1 MPLYDYECEQCH
13 RHTEKIQKFSD
24 APLTECPH
32 CGGHLERVLHAP
44 AVAFKGGGWY
54 ADGYG
59 NSKPKAG
66 GDGKAGESKSEGKS
80 GESNSSDGKSDSG
93 APKPSSDAS
102 SSAATSGAT
111 SGTSSTAP
119 SAPVASSSS
128 SEKK

>member
-1 MPLYDYECEQCH
+1 MPLYDYECQQCH

-32 CGGHLERVLHAP
+32 CGGKVERVLHAP

-66 GDGKAGESKSEGKS
+66 GDGKAAESKSEGKGS
-80 GESNSSDGKSDSG
+80 ESKSDSS
-93 APKPSSDAS
+93 AAKTSSDTSS
-102 SSAATSGAT
+102 SSAAAT
-111 SGTSSTAP
+111 APSSSTSSTASTP
-119 SAPVASSSS
+119 AASSSS
-128 SEKK
+128 SDKK

>member
-59 NSKPKAG
+59 NKKAG
-66 GDGKAGESKSEGKS
+66 GTSGEGRSGESKTSASKGETKSSES
-80 GESNSSDGKSDSG
+80 KSDAG
-93 APKPSSDAS
+93 AKVAETSTSTPAAS
-102 SSAATSGAT
+102 TPATSSAATAPAT
-111 SGTSSTAP
+111 A
-119 SAPVASSSS
+119 ASS

>member
-32 CGGHLERVLHAP
+32 CGGHMERVLHAP

-59 NSKPKAG
+59 NKKSGGASGDNKASESKG
-66 GDGKAGESKSEGKS
+66 TTESSESKSDTGSKS
-80 GESNSSDGKSDSG
+80 TESTSSSSGDSG
-93 APKPSSDAS
+93 GSST
-102 SSAATSGAT
+102 SSAAA
-111 SGTSSTAP
+111 SSTP
-119 SAPVASSSS
+119 SSTPASPAGSSSGN
-128 SEKK
+128 K

>member
-32 CGGHLERVLHAP
+32 CGGHIERVLHAP

-59 NSKPKAG
+59 NKKSGGAGEGKG
-66 GDGKAGESKSEGKS
+66 GDAKDSGSKSETKS
-80 GESNSSDGKSDSG
+80 SEGKSDSG
-93 APKPSSDAS
+93 AKAESASSTPAS
-102 SSAATSGAT
+102 SAPAASSAAPAT
-111 SGTSSTAP
+111 SGTT
-119 SAPVASSSS
+119 
-128 SEKK
+128 K

>member
-32 CGGHLERVLHAP
+32 CGGHIERVLHAP

-59 NSKPKAG
+59 NKKSG
-66 GDGKAGESKSEGKS
+66 GASSGGKS
-80 GESNSSDGKSDSG
+80 GESKTSESKSDTKSSESKSDTG
-93 APKPSSDAS
+93 SKTAESSSSPSS
-102 SSAATSGAT
+102 SSAPAASTPAPATS
-111 SGTSSTAP
+111 SST
-119 SAPVASSSS
+119 
-128 SEKK
+128 K

>member
-59 NSKPKAG
+59 NSKPKTG

-80 GESNSSDGKSDSG
+80 SESKNDSSAAKTSSDTSSS
-93 APKPSSDAS
+93 PTPSAS
-102 SSAATSGAT
+102 SSG
-111 SGTSSTAP
+111 GSSTAS
-119 SAPVASSSS
+119 SAPAPTPASSTSS
-128 SEKK
+128 SDKK